1 MSPWRTNIPRTQIK
15 MGNKVYAIAYD
26 SEMPPSAFHPN
37 CEPQDVVTAI
47 LSRTAFKGDVI
58 YSIRLS

>member
-1 MSPWRTNIPRTQIK
+1 

-26 SEMPPSAFHPN
+26 SELPPSAFHPN
-37 CEPQDVVTAI
+37 CEPQDVVPAI
-47 LSRTAFKGDVI
+47 LFRTAFKGDVI